1 MWGAWALGMAASS
14 PAMLRRL
21 ERAGMGAIQPAQG
34 LAALA
39 ALLQGLGSG
48 IRHNATTAQ
57 PIANPFIWARLQR
70 PGQAVPFMFASLLDG
85 APPAEALP
93 LSALQRDGTG
103 SSADCTLGVAR
114 AAGATEGSYAER
126 RTVLERELLALVQG
140 MLGPQVNPPKA
151 LISMLFV
158 HYYTM
163 NTCRTVSPMSADLQ
177 LSASAWPGASIRQ
190 CLCQIFGT
198 CLMLHCLRYMAP
210 CSGAPLPSHLYKRS

>member
-39 ALLQGLGSG
+39 ALLQGLGLG
-48 IRHNATTAQ
+48 LRHHATPAQ

-93 LSALQRDGTG
+93 LSALQRDGIG
-103 SSADCTLGVAR
+103 RSANGTPGVAR
-114 AAGATEGSYAER
+114 AAGAAEESSAER
-126 RTVLERELLALVQG
+126 RNVLKKELLALVQG
-140 MLGPQVNPPKA
+140 MLGPQVNHPKK
-151 LISMLFV
+151 
-158 HYYTM
+158 
-163 NTCRTVSPMSADLQ
+163 P
-177 LSASAWPGASIRQ
+177 
-190 CLCQIFGT
+190 
-198 CLMLHCLRYMAP
+198 
-210 CSGAPLPSHLYKRS
+210 